1 MIRFGILI
9 ISDKGSR
16 GERQDLCAAEI
27 RKLLSETEARE
38 EIYKIIPDDENEIVN
53 QFVDWAD
60 ELKLDLIISSGGTG
74 LAPRDRTPD
83 ATLRVIDFQVPGMA
97 EAMRAKSLEVTP
109 HAMISRAVVGVRGR
123 TLIVNLPGSPKAVR
137 ENLSVIVP
145 ALAHALEKLK
155 GDPSECGTP

>member
-9 ISDKGSR
+9 ISDKGAR

-27 RKLLSETEARE
+27 RKLLSEIEANE
-38 EIYKIIPDDENEIVN
+38 EVYKIIPDEEDEIVD
-53 QFVDWAD
+53 QFVNWAD
-60 ELKLDLIISSGGTG
+60 ELKLDMILSSGGTG

-83 ATLRVIDFQVPGMA
+83 ATLRVVDYQVPGMA
-97 EAMRAKSLEVTP
+97 EAMRIKSLELTP

-123 TLIVNLPGSPKAVR
+123 TLIVNLPGSPKAAR
-137 ENLSVIVP
+137 ENLSVLVP
-145 ALAHALEKLK
+145 ALPHAIEKLK